1 MEDILGDDE
10 LATNQQGDLDAVAVD
25 IHPDELEVDFYAR
38 GSDDEEEQMNED
50 AQRLREIID
59 NDHSDDESLKSE
71 LSEVGEKLVHS
82 NDLGQ
87 DLLPNLDEDNFVEVI
102 GLQVILLLL
111 SCNAYTLY
119 SSVSPQN
126 GRGIIL

>member
-10 LATNQQGDLDAVAVD
+10 LATHQQGDLDAVAVD
-25 IHPDELEVDFYAR
+25 IHPDELEVDFFA
-38 GSDDEEEQMNED
+38 ELPEEQMNED

-87 DLLPNLDEDNFVEVI
+87 DPSLDEENFVEVMD
-102 GLQVILLLL
+102 L
-111 SCNAYTLY
+111 
-119 SSVSPQN
+119 
-126 GRGIIL
+126 